1 MRRQPDGSGRAPWQG
16 GRSRDGRAVP
26 YGRAVRRGAR
36 ASRPARAN
44 HPARAKSC
52 RDDGLPGAA
61 GLLAGAIGYALAAC
75 VQLAP
80 GELALPTPCAEWD
93 LRMLLGHLGESMAD
107 LEAGL
112 RGGRLDLHPDPLDS
126 HPLDTLGPSG
136 AVGPLSCGD
145 DPVEALRDCAANLL
159 FACYATHGPDRF
171 VLVGGLPLPAGIVAC
186 TGAVEIAVHGWDVCA
201 ARGRGGP
208 IPARLATRM
217 LRLCPLL
224 VAGSARACSPN
235 RSRPR
240 PRPARVISWSLT
252 SAASRAARS
261 PAPGVPNNARMTY
274 CCYR

>member
-1 MRRQPDGSGRAPWQG
+1 MGEPSRTGKPSGAGEP
-16 GRSRDGRAVP
+16 SRTGEP
-26 YGRAVRRGAR
+26 
-36 ASRPARAN
+36 SRMGEP
-44 HPARAKSC
+44 C
-52 RDDGLPGAA
+52 RDDGPPGAA

-112 RGGRLDLHPDPLDS
+112 RGGFLDLDPLD
-126 HPLDTLGPSG
+126 PLDPLGPSG
-136 AVGPLSCGD
+136 AVGALSCGD
-145 DPVEALRDCAANLL
+145 DPVEVLRDCAANLL
-159 FACYATHGPDRF
+159 FACYATRGPDRF
-171 VLVGGLPLPAGIVAC
+171 VLVGGLPLPTGIVAC

-224 VAGSARACSPN
+224 VAGREGLFAEPVATSPQASPGDQLVAYLG
-235 RSRPR
+235 RVPRRP
-240 PRPARVISWSLT
+240 
-252 SAASRAARS
+252 
-261 PAPGVPNNARMTY
+261 
-274 CCYR
+274 